1 MCICRA
7 FSLAGVANAN
17 GYCSLAL
24 AEAVLGCGTLDID
37 LGGSSFR
44 ADILPDRIIIS
55 ATEPLE
61 EDAFRAEGSS
71 TTETTETTSS
81 ATGVSSLVYRFA
93 RPAGPGGLLWALDL
107 QQASMSTIR
116 STVTSTRTSTR
127 TSKSTSTSTSTRT
140 STRPTTSTLT
150 VRATSTSTARSTSTP
165 TRTSTRTST
174 STSTSTLTRRFP
186 FLTIGRSAAS
196 STVAPTAITGPN
208 FPGAPRF
215 PPGRTLHT
223 SSSSSSPATVPVT
236 PPVSPTRLPAQDLL
250 SLHGVL
256 NTILGRRSYRAKGQ
270 DKDEPELYTPKGSSN
285 LPGPISPAT
294 QAEGDQPDLANN
306 ATELISSSLPP
317 AWRLLDINID
327 LSRINIDLDVYLGIL
342 GGSASSSGG
351 GGGLVSGLL
360 DGILGRREL
369 KAKAEEKAGEARERA
384 EELRDRLRADA
395 REKKRSGC
403 WRRRMRLG
411 VVLFLLFPLLSRQ
424 LPPSATSTGAAPPPR
439 PAKGNNRLSRPEVPA
454 GEVTETAVTVEE
466 VSEEVVAE
474 ECILTC
480 ERASV
485 KASVEA
491 GEVRGCLG
499 VTVTRRARVDNC
511 VYFVGGVEVVDLEV
525 VLLIEEEVQGG
536 KLGEEVDE
544 DEDEDEDLRSDS
556 FVPVGRVRRE

>member
-7 FSLAGVANAN
+7 FSLAGVANAS

-81 ATGVSSLVYRFA
+81 ATGVSSLVYRLA

-107 QQASMSTIR
+107 QQASTSTIR

-174 STSTSTLTRRFP
+174 STSTSTVTRRFP

-270 DKDEPELYTPKGSSN
+270 DKDKPELNTPKGSSN

-351 GGGLVSGLL
+351 GGLVSGLL

-395 REKKRSGC
+395 REKKGA
-403 WRRRMRLG
+403 G
-411 VVLFLLFPLLSRQ
+411 VGED

-439 PAKGNNRLSRPEVPA
+439 PAKGNNRLSRPELPA
-454 GEVTETAVTVEE
+454 GQVTETAVTVEE

-499 VTVTRRARVDNC
+499 VTVRRRAGVDNC
-511 VYFVGGVEVVDLEV
+511 VYFVGGVEVVDLDV
-525 VLLIEEEVQGG
+525 ALLIEEEVQGG

-544 DEDEDEDLRSDS
+544 DENEDLRSDS